1 MTGTL
6 AECALREA
14 LMTVVLV
21 HGNPETADLWDP
33 LRSELGRDDVVA
45 LSPPGFGAPVPDG
58 FAATSDEYLAWLI
71 GELQGI
77 EGPIDLVGHDWGGGH
92 VQRLAATRPDLI
104 RSWVSDVLGLFDAE
118 YVWHD
123 FAQVWQ
129 TEGGG
134 EASIEAWR
142 AMSTEDFV
150 ATFAAIGVPE
160 DAARHSAEL
169 FAGPD
174 TGRCILALYRS
185 AAQPKLK
192 EWGDELAR
200 AEPRAALAIIPTDD
214 PYLGGVE
221 MNRRA
226 AERCGAQVAVLEGL
240 GHWWML
246 QDPALG
252 AAVLAKFFATLD

>member
-1 MTGTL
+1 
-6 AECALREA
+6 
-14 LMTVVLV
+14 MTVVLV
-21 HGNPETADLWDP
+21 HGNPETAALWDP
-33 LRSELGRDDVVA
+33 LRTELGRDDVVT
-45 LSPPGFGAPVPDG
+45 LSPPGFGAPVPEG
-58 FAATSDEYLAWLI
+58 FRATSDEYLAWLI
-71 GELQGI
+71 GEVEGI
-77 EGPIDLVGHDWGGGH
+77 DGPIDLVGHDWGGGH
-92 VQRLAATRPDLI
+92 VLRLAATRPDLI
-104 RSWVSDVLGLFDAE
+104 RSWVCDVLGLVDPD

-129 TEGGG
+129 TPGDG

-142 AMSTEDFV
+142 AS
-150 ATFAAIGVPE
+150 IGVPE
-160 DAARHSAEL
+160 EAARHSAQL

-200 AEPRAALAIIPTDD
+200 AERRPALAVIPTDD

-226 AERCGAQVAVLEGL
+226 AQRCGADVAVLEGL

-246 QDPALG
+246 QDPAQG
-252 AAVLAKFFATLD
+252 AAVLAKFFATLG